1 MSLKELV
8 GKILILGETKVGKS
22 SILKRFTEKEFLQN
36 IPPTLGI
43 DYKIKNIVV
52 GEYSLKMQIWDTAGQ
67 ERFKSITE
75 GFYKGCHGVLL
86 VFDLT
91 DTESFN
97 RIKSWIE
104 SIRNKASEEVVICLV
119 GNKLDLK
126 NQEGIEVVKQEEIDT
141 LVNNNNL

>member
-1 MSLKELV
+1 M
-8 GKILILGETKVGKS
+8 I
-22 SILKRFTEKEFLQN
+22 
-36 IPPTLGI
+36 
-43 DYKIKNIVV
+43 V

-91 DTESFN
+91 DTESFT

-126 NQEGIEVVKQEEIDT
+126 NQEGVEVVKQ
-141 LVNNNNL
+141 